1 MLIFIHNIILIY
13 DICILLRMQSL
24 RPRKG
29 KKGGGMTWGLMMIG
43 MYGTSTVENLC
54 NIKKAQCNFESII
67 SQFTFQ

>member
-29 KKGGGMTWGLMMIG
+29 KKGWGNDM
-43 MYGTSTVENLC
+43 GTNDDRDVWD
-54 NIKKAQCNFESII
+54 KHG
-67 SQFTFQ
+67 